1 MSFFDN
7 LFHDYAD
14 YVFQGGRIWLLFHE
28 NFGNM
33 IVRWNAYDLYHDL
46 NSLYQPIFFN
56 LRFTITTHFY
66 IRYFLILTLLIFI

>member
-46 NSLYQPIFFN
+46 YSPYQPIFLN
-56 LRFTITTHFY
+56 LKFGIWNNLFSNL
-66 IRYFLILTLLIFI
+66 FLMLVAV